1 MTMQDVLL
9 SLSNIRKNFGEG
21 DVLAG
26 ISLDVLRE
34 QARLLA
40 SFLASVGEDWE
51 EKLCF

>member
-1 MTMQDVLL
+1 MELPLKYMHTTVEL
-9 SLSNIRKNFGEG
+9 
-21 DVLAG
+21 